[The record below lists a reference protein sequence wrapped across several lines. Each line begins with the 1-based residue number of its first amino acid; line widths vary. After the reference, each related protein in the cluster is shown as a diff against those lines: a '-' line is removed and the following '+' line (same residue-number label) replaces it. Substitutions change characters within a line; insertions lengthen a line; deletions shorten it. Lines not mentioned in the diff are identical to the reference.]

1 MEIDRINKYCHV
13 SAYIAYDNCSPVYKQ
28 TFKFE
33 ISPSDHNSIVWD
45 KISRKQLKLNPNKN
59 IKVNEGVFVLN
70 KTELNSLKL
79 NKDETLVIKKYLQLT
94 DVSDY
99 N

>member
-33 ISPSDHNSIVWD
+33 ISFHLRFSITSNKHQTTGITD
-45 KISRKQLKLNPNKN
+45 CAYQL
-59 IKVNEGVFVLN
+59 
-70 KTELNSLKL
+70 
-79 NKDETLVIKKYLQLT
+79 
-94 DVSDY
+94 
-99 N
+99 

>member
-33 ISPSDHNSIVWD
+33 ISPSDHNSIVLD
-45 KISRKQLKLNPNKN
+45 KIIWTLKKIGINA
-59 IKVNEGVFVLN
+59 
-70 KTELNSLKL
+70 ELKSWSGSLSL
-79 NKDETLVIKKYLQLT
+79 FQPI
-94 DVSDY
+94 
-99 N
+99 

>member
-1 MEIDRINKYCHV
+1 MKPLPTTSYFPLNTQPIIGVRYMEIDRINKYCHV

-45 KISRKQLKLNPNKN
+45 KIIKTLKKIGIN
-59 IKVNEGVFVLN
+59 V
-70 KTELNSLKL
+70 ELKS
-79 NKDETLVIKKYLQLT
+79 
-94 DVSDY
+94 
-99 N
+99 

>member
-33 ISPSDHNSIVWD
+33 INPGDHNSIVWG
-45 KISRKQLKLNPNKN
+45 KIITTLKKIGIN
-59 IKVNEGVFVLN
+59 V
-70 KTELNSLKL
+70 ELKS
-79 NKDETLVIKKYLQLT
+79 
-94 DVSDY
+94 
-99 N
+99 

>member
-1 MEIDRINKYCHV
+1 MEIERINKYCHV

-45 KISRKQLKLNPNKN
+45 KIIRTLKKIGINA
-59 IKVNEGVFVLN
+59 
-70 KTELNSLKL
+70 ELKS
-79 NKDETLVIKKYLQLT
+79 
-94 DVSDY
+94 
-99 N
+99 

>member
-45 KISRKQLKLNPNKN
+45 RL
-59 IKVNEGVFVLN
+59 E
-70 KTELNSLKL
+70 
-79 NKDETLVIKKYLQLT
+79 
-94 DVSDY
+94 
-99 N
+99 